1 MLSKVTEMDSHCL
14 NHAARLRLAK
24 FVAIL
29 TCSNVTCKYAD
40 PLLRVICTGDL
51 GIEILGST

>member
-14 NHAARLRLAK
+14 NQRLRLAK

-40 PLLRVICTGDL
+40 SLVRAICTGDL
-51 GIEILGST
+51 GIEILGGT